1 MLIVKAGIGLALQ
14 RFDCYYLLHMS
25 MGCNCFKVANNK
37 WLKWLERGG
46 EGEVCKQG
54 AYIS

>member
-1 MLIVKAGIGLALQ
+1 MSIVKAGIGLALQ
-14 RFDCYYLLHMS
+14 RFDCYYLLHTS

-37 WLKWLERGG
+37 WLKWLEGG